1 MHARRIDGKRDGGA
15 HARALQSAAEAHL
28 DAAGAPSA
36 VLPAGAGGDSSET
49 RQNEVVPKITAPT
62 VAENRELRRNALLEA
77 AATLIERTGSAR
89 LSVAEIASEVGLSR
103 SAVYEYYRSSAD
115 LVADVLV
122 DELLTWTELIVA
134 AVEGAPDPQAKVA
147 AWISTNLDYAAHGRH
162 ALVRAAGQIEL
173 PPTRRAQIGTLH
185 HDLVAPLREAVVASG
200 QDPVVVS
207 YIWGV
212 TQAAIERIEAGADPI
227 LEAASAISFCTRS

>member
-1 MHARRIDGKRDGGA
+1 M
-15 HARALQSAAEAHL
+15 
-28 DAAGAPSA
+28 
-36 VLPAGAGGDSSET
+36 
-49 RQNEVVPKITAPT
+49 PKIAAPT
-62 VAENRELRRNALLEA
+62 VAENRELRRTALHEA
-77 AATLIERTGSAR
+77 AVAIIGRTGSAR
-89 LSVAEIASEVGLSR
+89 FSVAEIASEVGLSR

-134 AVEGAPDPQAKVA
+134 AVDAAPDAQAKVA
-147 AWISTNLDYAAHGRH
+147 AWIKTNLDYAANGRH

-173 PPTRRAQIGTLH
+173 PSVRRAHISSLH
-185 HDLVAPLREAVVASG
+185 HELIAPLRDAVIASG

-212 TQAAIERIEAGADPI
+212 TQAAIERIEAGADPV
-227 LEAASAISFCTRS
+227 LEAASAIAFCTRP